1 VRSIVP
7 AGARFLIV
15 GVLAFAL
22 LSLPTIAASEKP
34 LAVVLTADHARLDN
48 ASATIG
54 ADVFSGD
61 ALATDRGGSLRLT
74 VGPSQVYLLSASSA
88 TLEPDANRVETRVKI
103 GTVGFSTSSPGQL
116 EIQTPLGMIRGAD
129 NRPIFG
135 QVSVVSAS
143 QMRVSSYEGTL
154 AVTDRTGAE
163 KLIQPGETWDA
174 TLGDDSSS
182 NSGSNPPPTGVGGTG
197 INWKHVVYVAVPL
210 VVAGV
215 LACALWPESPSSTGC
230 WN

>member
-1 VRSIVP
+1 MRSIVP
-7 AGARFLIV
+7 VGARFSIALLT
-15 GVLAFAL
+15 LAV
-22 LSLPTIAASEKP
+22 LSLPALAATEKP
-34 LAVVLTADHARLDN
+34 LGVVLTADHARLDN

-61 ALATDRGGSLRLT
+61 ALVTDRGGSMRIT

-88 TLEPDANRVETRVKI
+88 TLAPDASRVQTKVNI
-103 GTVGFSTSSPGQL
+103 GTVGFSTSSPAQL
-116 EIQTPLGMIRGAD
+116 EIQTPLGTIRGAD

-154 AVTDRTGAE
+154 AVTDATGAE
-163 KLIQPGETWDA
+163 KLIAAGETWDA
-174 TLGDDSSS
+174 TLAAE
-182 NSGSNPPPTGVGGTG
+182 PAQTPQPAVKPG
-197 INWKHVVYVAVPL
+197 INWKHVLSIAIPL
-210 VVAGV
+210 IAAGV
-215 LACALWPESPSSTGC
+215 LSCALWPESASNMGC

>member
-1 VRSIVP
+1 MRSIVP
-7 AGARFLIV
+7 VGARLSAV
-15 GVLAFAL
+15 VVLALASLNLPAL
-22 LSLPTIAASEKP
+22 AASEKP

-61 ALATDRGGSLRLT
+61 ALATDRGGSMRLT
-74 VGPSQVYLLSASSA
+74 IGPSQVYLLSASSA
-88 TLEPDANRVETRVKI
+88 TLEPDANRVQTRVNI
-103 GTVGFSTSSPGQL
+103 GTVGFSTSSPGLL

-129 NRPIFG
+129 SKPIFG

-143 QMRVSSYEGTL
+143 QMRVSSFEGTL
-154 AVTDRTGAE
+154 AVTDNTGAE
-163 KLIQPGETWDA
+163 KLIQPGETYDA
-174 TLGDDSSS
+174 TLAGDSS
-182 NSGSNPPPTGVGGTG
+182 GSQQPQKGTTGAG

-215 LACALWPESPSSTGC
+215 LACALWPESPDSTGC